1 MVKRFRPNLIH
12 IYVHPEEDKFLRN
25 YAENNYLSVSEL
37 IRGWIHE
44 VMKIEGVEIT
54 EPRNP
59 VRNRRGK

>member
-1 MVKRFRPNLIH
+1 MTKRFRPNLIH
-12 IYVHPEEDKFLRN
+12 IYLHPDEDKFLKN
-25 YAENNYLSVSEL
+25 YAEKNYMTASEL

-59 VRNRRGK
+59 ERKKGR